1 MFPKDGKSFLNFIS
15 GHSEP
20 FCCYL
25 LFLLL
30 SSQEWQDV
38 FLMIQRE
45 KTTIFTDAK
54 ESNTV
59 YDLKKIIEGITKK
72 PPEDQ
77 RLFKDGEVLEDT
89 KTLADSGLT
98 SNKAKAQDPAPLG
111 LTFRKEGILKSLRS
125 RILYHIQIRQS
136 YQML

>member
-1 MFPKDGKSFLNFIS
+1 
-15 GHSEP
+15 
-20 FCCYL
+20 
-25 LFLLL
+25 
-30 SSQEWQDV
+30 
-38 FLMIQRE
+38 MIQRG

-111 LTFRKEGILKSLRS
+111 LTFRKEDSEEFEEQNIVPYSNPPELPDVMK
-125 RILYHIQIRQS
+125 QS
-136 YQML
+136 DTSVANSTEQPVP